1 MNKIIVC
8 EDLDFLWS
16 LTDIKLC
23 KSMWIQG
30 FSIPDMARAL
40 ERDVDEVTI
49 LIMDL
54 SRKEEIQNRVGGAR
68 GKRV

>member
-1 MNKIIVC
+1 MNNVIAC
-8 EDLDFLWS
+8 EDLDFMWT

-30 FSIPDMARAL
+30 FSIWDMARAL
-40 ERDVDEVTI
+40 ERDVDEVTL
-49 LIMDL
+49 LIIDL

-68 GKRV
+68 GKRL